1 MRDSEPSPRVQA
13 RDAASAMWPT
23 HACHGEGGVPAS
35 NSPRKCCGS
44 GCPGGVKQR
53 REHVAREWGE
63 GLMGVEL
70 VADKCSVN
78 VLLKESG
85 EVKAGKGFR
94 ETPATCSCGAGRQEG
109 RGPSIHVGSEEKSG
123 RRRRRPAGGCG
134 GRAGRGADP
143 GR

>member
-1 MRDSEPSPRVQA
+1 MA
-13 RDAASAMWPT
+13 
-23 HACHGEGGVPAS
+23 GEW
-35 NSPRKCCGS
+35 R
-44 GCPGGVKQR
+44 
-53 REHVAREWGE
+53 E

-94 ETPATCSCGAGRQEG
+94 KTPATCSCGAGQEGG
-109 RGPSIHVGSEEKSG
+109 RGPSIHVGSGEKSG
-123 RRRRRPAGGCG
+123 TRRRRPAGGCG
-134 GRAGRGADP
+134 RRAGRGADP